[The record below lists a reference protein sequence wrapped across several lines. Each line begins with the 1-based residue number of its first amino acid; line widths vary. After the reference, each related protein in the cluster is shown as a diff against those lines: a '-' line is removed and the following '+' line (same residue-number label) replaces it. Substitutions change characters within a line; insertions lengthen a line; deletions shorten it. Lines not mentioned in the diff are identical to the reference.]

1 MENVPKKRGR
11 KKKIIDNEELNQSSN
26 NNLENK
32 LDSDKNKGDKLGK
45 SNELDSSKNKSS
57 NSNLDNN
64 EKLQEQIVIKK
75 RGRKKK
81 WEVETKTKTLNNNPI
96 IFGDLSIK
104 EEANTTQSITE
115 DKINYEQEQISFGN
129 LNIKIQSN
137 KENTNISAIKNLLKE
152 NSNNNSTNK
161 NISAI
166 LKSSKQKN
174 PISITN
180 NNRQFK
186 ILKFFEDE
194 YSQGT
199 EIVKSD
205 FRCYNCHHNFPN
217 KPFYL
222 PVDYCQELNRYKV
235 MGNFCSPNCVKSYA
249 LSHKIY
255 SNKAYLVGQMY
266 RKLLGH
272 QIIKKAPPIQCLREY
287 GGYMDI
293 SEYRDTF
300 NKYDNTSYSIN
311 NLNSKVLFEEIS
323 IRNSII

>member
-11 KKKIIDNEELNQSSN
+11 KKKIIENINNNGELNQNINNDLDKSS
-26 NNLENK
+26 
-32 LDSDKNKGDKLGK
+32 
-45 SNELDSSKNKSS
+45 SNELNNDLDK
-57 NSNLDNN
+57 NSNLSSNNN
-64 EKLQEQIVIKK
+64 EKLQEQVVIKK

-81 WEVETKTKTLNNNPI
+81 WEVETKTKTLNNNPV
-96 IFGDLSIK
+96 IFGDSSIK
-104 EEANTTQSITE
+104 QEDSTTQSITE
-115 DKINYEQEQISFGN
+115 DKPNYEQEQISFGN

-137 KENTNISAIKNLLKE
+137 KENTNISDIKNLLKE
-152 NSNNNSTNK
+152 NSNSTNK
-161 NISAI
+161 NKSAI
-166 LKSSKQKN
+166 LKSSKQKSI
-174 PISITN
+174 ISNTYY
-180 NNRQFK
+180 NRQYK

-194 YSQGT
+194 YSRGT

-205 FRCYNCHHNFPN
+205 FRCYNCHHNFSN

-272 QIIKKAPPIQCLREY
+272 QIIKKAPPIQCLKEY

-293 SEYRDTF
+293 NEYRNTF

-323 IRNSII
+323 IRNSIS

>member
-1 MENVPKKRGR
+1 M
-11 KKKIIDNEELNQSSN
+11 
-26 NNLENK
+26 
-32 LDSDKNKGDKLGK
+32 
-45 SNELDSSKNKSS
+45 
-57 NSNLDNN
+57 
-64 EKLQEQIVIKK
+64 
-75 RGRKKK
+75 
-81 WEVETKTKTLNNNPI
+81 
-96 IFGDLSIK
+96 SIK
-104 EEANTTQSITE
+104 EEANTTESITE
-115 DKINYEQEQISFGN
+115 DRSNYEQEQISFGN

-137 KENTNISAIKNLLKE
+137 KENTNISDIKNLLKE
-152 NSNNNSTNK
+152 NNNFNK
-161 NISAI
+161 NNSAI
-166 LKSSKQKN
+166 LKSSKQKSIN
-174 PISITN
+174 PITIN

-194 YSQGT
+194 YSRGT

-272 QIIKKAPPIQCLREY
+272 QIIKKAPPIQCLKEY

-293 SEYRDTF
+293 NEYRDTF
-300 NKYDNTSYSIN
+300 NKYESTTYSIN